1 MKKIILSVAAV
12 VALSLNVA
20 CSSDDNSGS
29 GSSCDSLLENGMAA
43 LEAYQENPSLENC
56 VKAKA
61 AASAIIAAN
70 CEDGIDEAQGFLAQD
85 CANTG
90 GEE

>member
-1 MKKIILSVAAV
+1 MKKLILSVAAV

-29 GSSCDSLLENGMAA
+29 SCDSILENGMNA
-43 LEAYQENPSLENC
+43 LDAYQENPTLENC
-56 VKAKA
+56 MKAKA
-61 AASAIIAAN
+61 AATAIITAN
-70 CEDGIDEAQGFLAQD
+70 CEQGIEYAQDFLAQD
-85 CANTG
+85 CAIEG

>member
-29 GSSCDSLLENGMAA
+29 SCNSLLENGMAA
-43 LEAYQENPSLENC
+43 LEAYQENPTLENC

-61 AASAIIAAN
+61 AASAIVAAN
-70 CEDGIDEAQGFLAQD
+70 CEDGIDQAQEFLAQD
-85 CANTG
+85 CANVG